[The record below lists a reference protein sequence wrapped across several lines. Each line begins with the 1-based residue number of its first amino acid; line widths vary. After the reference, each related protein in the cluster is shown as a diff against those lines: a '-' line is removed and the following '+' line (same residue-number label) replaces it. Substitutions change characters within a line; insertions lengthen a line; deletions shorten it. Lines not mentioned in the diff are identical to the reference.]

1 MFASSCSISSI
12 PACSPSLW
20 HHTLLPCC
28 ADVCTLIAPAQP
40 EMWNVGFHTAVL
52 PASCVLV
59 EQKLLG
65 YPAPQP
71 VCFATHKSRL
81 LCSQSALFSV
91 TWHITANSHVYMI
104 PLQAELLRQCL
115 ACWTPDPH
123 GRPDNST
130 FEKLS
135 RFVERQSSFSWGK
148 IIDIV
153 QDAGFGDA
161 FALRLCEELILR

>member
-1 MFASSCSISSI
+1 MNKSC
-12 PACSPSLW
+12 W
-20 HHTLLPCC
+20 GT
-28 ADVCTLIAPAQP
+28 QP
-40 EMWNVGFHTAVL
+40 PN
-52 PASCVLV
+52 PCVLRLARAV
-59 EQKLLG
+59 CSVLSLL
-65 YPAPQP
+65 
-71 VCFATHKSRL
+71 
-81 LCSQSALFSV
+81 LFSV